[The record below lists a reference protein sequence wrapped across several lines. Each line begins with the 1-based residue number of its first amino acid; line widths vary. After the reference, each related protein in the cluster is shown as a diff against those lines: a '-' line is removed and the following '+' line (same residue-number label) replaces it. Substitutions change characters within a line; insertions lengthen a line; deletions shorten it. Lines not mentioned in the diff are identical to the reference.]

1 MDEDLTLPD
10 AATGSA
16 TGLSAEDKA
25 TLLRIARLALHDYF
39 TVGKLP
45 QYSAESPALLE
56 PRATFV
62 TLWRRESNQLRGCR
76 GECQAQRPLVQS
88 VAHMAVAAAVDD
100 SRFAPVTV
108 EELAELRIEI
118 NALTALTAIRPE
130 DVTVGRHGLMVA
142 QGYQMGLLLPE
153 VPVRQ
158 GWDRTDFLRGVCKKA
173 GLAKDAWQT
182 EGTQLFG
189 FESEAWSEE

>member
-1 MDEDLTLPD
+1 MDEDLTVPD
-10 AATGSA
+10 ASLGSV
-16 TGLSAEDKA
+16 TKLTAEERT

-45 QYSAESPALLE
+45 QYSAESQALLE

-62 TLWRRESNQLRGCR
+62 TLWQRESSQLRGCR
-76 GECQAQRPLVQS
+76 GECQAQRPLIQS
-88 VAHMAVAAAVDD
+88 VARMAVAAAVDD
-100 SRFAPVTV
+100 SRFAPVMI
-108 EELAELRIEI
+108 EELPDLRIEI
-118 NALTALTAIRPE
+118 NALTALSAIRPE
-130 DVTVGRHGLMVA
+130 DVIVGKHGLMVA

-158 GWDRTDFLRGVCKKA
+158 AWDRTGFLRGVCKKA
-173 GLAKDAWQT
+173 GLAKDAWQA
-182 EGTQLFG
+182 EGVQLFG